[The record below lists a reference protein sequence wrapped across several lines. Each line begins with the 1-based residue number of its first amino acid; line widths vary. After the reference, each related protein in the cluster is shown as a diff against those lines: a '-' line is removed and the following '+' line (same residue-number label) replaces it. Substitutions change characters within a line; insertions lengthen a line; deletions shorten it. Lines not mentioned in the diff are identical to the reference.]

1 MGSAEGKGG
10 HRVDTGSNVQL
21 LRRGYEALAAGN
33 PAETLAM
40 FAADAVMHVGGYGP
54 LAGDKVGRGAIGQ
67 HLQKLG
73 ELTAGT
79 LRLDVEEIFA
89 DESHG
94 VVVLTERA
102 TRASDGATLNAR
114 EAHLMSL
121 DGGAIVEFW
130 DIPREADREAHDSF
144 FA

>member
-1 MGSAEGKGG
+1 M
-10 HRVDTGSNVQL
+10 DTGSNVQL

-33 PAETLAM
+33 PAETVAM

-54 LAGDKVGRGAIGQ
+54 LAGDKVGRGAISQ

-73 ELTAGT
+73 ELTAGS

-89 DESHG
+89 DDSHG

-102 TRASDGATLNAR
+102 TRASDGATLTAR
-114 EAHLMSL
+114 ETHLMRL